1 MTKKHVV
8 KSIIDITMSVI
19 LLFVMAYQVTNSL
32 YHEWLG
38 AGMLVLFIIHNLLN
52 IKWYGSLFKG
62 RYSVKRVL
70 WTLINIAVLIA
81 ILLTVYSGMAMSRNL
96 FSFLNLSTGSASAR
110 VIHLLACYWS
120 FVLMSCH
127 LGIHWGMMIAAVDKK
142 AKKNAAFWWIMR
154 LTALTA
160 AIYGAVRF
168 YQQDIYSYMFLKNQ
182 FAFLDFEK
190 ASVLVIL
197 DNAAMMTA
205 FAYIIH
211 YLMKGITAFMAKK
224 ESKAKI
230 RNGIVSILAAVL
242 VLVLTFVNVFSV
254 KKDNDFGTN
263 SWNNGSTVWQT
274 EQTSTANAYSTFSL

>member
-1 MTKKHVV
+1 
-8 KSIIDITMSVI
+8 
-19 LLFVMAYQVTNSL
+19 
-32 YHEWLG
+32 
-38 AGMLVLFIIHNLLN
+38 
-52 IKWYGSLFKG
+52 
-62 RYSVKRVL
+62 
-70 WTLINIAVLIA
+70 
-81 ILLTVYSGMAMSRNL
+81 
-96 FSFLNLSTGSASAR
+96 
-110 VIHLLACYWS
+110 
-120 FVLMSCH
+120 
-127 LGIHWGMMIAAVDKK
+127 
-142 AKKNAAFWWIMR
+142 
-154 LTALTA
+154 
-160 AIYGAVRF
+160 
-168 YQQDIYSYMFLKNQ
+168 MFLKNQ

>member
-1 MTKKHVV
+1 MTKKNIT
-8 KSIIDITMSVI
+8 KCIIDIIMSVI

-142 AKKNAAFWWIMR
+142 SKEKCCF
-154 LTALTA
+154 LVDYALNCTDSCDLWCGQILSA
-160 AIYGAVRF
+160 GHLLLYVP
-168 YQQDIYSYMFLKNQ
+168 QK
-182 FAFLDFEK
+182 
-190 ASVLVIL
+190 SVCI
-197 DNAAMMTA
+197 
-205 FAYIIH
+205 
-211 YLMKGITAFMAKK
+211 
-224 ESKAKI
+224 S
-230 RNGIVSILAAVL
+230 
-242 VLVLTFVNVFSV
+242 
-254 KKDNDFGTN
+254 
-263 SWNNGSTVWQT
+263 
-274 EQTSTANAYSTFSL
+274 